1 MFGGPARPGEPVP
14 NHALSE
20 RHKSSQRSGVFVSL
34 QKMKLC
40 HLGWPGVTQSPN
52 GRLHGPKN
60 TFYAQ
65 MLLKHWH
72 KLETNNKQAERT
84 LGFDGARSSQFIVTK
99 HILSN
104 RSPMETA
111 VSI

>member
-1 MFGGPARPGEPVP
+1 
-14 NHALSE
+14 
-20 RHKSSQRSGVFVSL
+20 
-34 QKMKLC
+34 
-40 HLGWPGVTQSPN
+40 
-52 GRLHGPKN
+52 
-60 TFYAQ
+60 